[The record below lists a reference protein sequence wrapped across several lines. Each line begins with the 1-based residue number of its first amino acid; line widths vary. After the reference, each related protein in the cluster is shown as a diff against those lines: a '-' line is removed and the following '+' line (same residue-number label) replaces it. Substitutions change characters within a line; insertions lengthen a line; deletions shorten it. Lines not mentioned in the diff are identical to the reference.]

1 MKASTKAGLVA
12 AGYAG
17 AFVVA
22 AAAAAIRI
30 TLTSGPERDASSGM
44 YAFGDLLFFL
54 AAFFVAAVPA
64 TGGALYV
71 LRPLPWFWRALSVTA
86 AVLAITAAAASIEYI
101 VGRSVSDRES
111 LHYFWSNVAVL
122 RLLLVAPGFAL
133 AFLLAGLFAPGR
145 HARIVLLAA
154 TVLEAAAFT
163 VALAVLLS
171 IR

>member
-1 MKASTKAGLVA
+1 VKASTKAGLVA

-71 LRPLPWFWRALSVTA
+71 LRPLPWFWHALSVTA
-86 AVLAITAAAASIEYI
+86 PVLAITAAAASIEYI
-101 VGRSVSDRES
+101 VGRGVSDRES

-122 RLLLVAPGFAL
+122 RLLVAPGFAL
-133 AFLLAGLFAPGR
+133 AFLLAGVFAPGR